1 MSVEMMVEGDLIESG
16 EGAAPCSPRPR
27 PRSLDRRP
35 SDKLVIS
42 RPRTIQFRL
51 VMSSSCTWLVTVG
64 STSFT
69 PFIQSILSPT
79 FLSALSLLPP
89 SLSPTLLQIQHGT
102 SSLPSPLL
110 DSSSPTLDLFPY
122 TDKLEELMDAADL
135 VISHAGA
142 GTILTALRKGK
153 RLVVVVNNGLM
164 DNHQAELAEVLGG
177 ELGGKD
183 GGKYLLVATPEYVA
197 ISSILLWL

>member
-1 MSVEMMVEGDLIESG
+1 
-16 EGAAPCSPRPR
+16 
-27 PRSLDRRP
+27 
-35 SDKLVIS
+35 
-42 RPRTIQFRL
+42 
-51 VMSSSCTWLVTVG
+51 
-64 STSFT
+64 
-69 PFIQSILSPT
+69 
-79 FLSALSLLPP
+79 
-89 SLSPTLLQIQHGT
+89 
-102 SSLPSPLL
+102 
-110 DSSSPTLDLFPY
+110 
-122 TDKLEELMDAADL
+122 MDAADL

>member
-1 MSVEMMVEGDLIESG
+1 
-16 EGAAPCSPRPR
+16 
-27 PRSLDRRP
+27 
-35 SDKLVIS
+35 
-42 RPRTIQFRL
+42 
-51 VMSSSCTWLVTVG
+51 MSSSCTWLVTVG